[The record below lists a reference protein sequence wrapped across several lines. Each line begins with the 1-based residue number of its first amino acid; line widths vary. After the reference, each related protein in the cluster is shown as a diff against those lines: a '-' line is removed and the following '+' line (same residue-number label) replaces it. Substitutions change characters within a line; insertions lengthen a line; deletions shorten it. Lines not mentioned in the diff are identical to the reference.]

1 MQCPRCRHESRTAG
15 KFCPE
20 CGAPLT
26 HLRNGQIKAAR
37 REGQRTYDVSLA
49 QEERAYHAYAA
60 RILGDIAAAGGG
72 GNPENYFSEAI
83 EIASRFGMR
92 PLLAQCDLG
101 LGAWHRQLGDHAR
114 ARARLTTAVSAL
126 RSLRLPCG
134 SIRRRRS

>member
-1 MQCPRCRHESRTAG
+1 MRRATDASSKRTDQSGTARG
-15 KFCPE
+15 SAC
-20 CGAPLT
+20 
-26 HLRNGQIKAAR
+26 LRR
-37 REGQRTYDVSLA
+37 LPA
-49 QEERAYHAYAA
+49 QKERAYHAYAA
-60 RILGDIAAAGGG
+60 RILGEIAAAGGG

-126 RSLRLPCG
+126 RSLRMPVWLDQAEAELKKVG
-134 SIRRRRS
+134 